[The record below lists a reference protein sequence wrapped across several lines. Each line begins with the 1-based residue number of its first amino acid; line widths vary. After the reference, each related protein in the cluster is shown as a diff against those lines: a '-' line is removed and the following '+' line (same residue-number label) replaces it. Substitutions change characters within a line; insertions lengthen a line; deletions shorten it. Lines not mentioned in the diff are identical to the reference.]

1 VTIYKKSGEHMKKK
15 KKFNKY
21 ARRRLLLLIG
31 IIAVI
36 LIIKTIIEVIFS
48 GKEPKEITLLLDNK
62 LIEVKHEIISEND
75 TIYLSKDDIESLFDS
90 TIYYNEAEKE
100 LITTYNKHIALLKI
114 DEDFMV
120 VNDSNAEL
128 KNPMIEKDKTVYLPF
143 SEMGIVYDLE
153 FEYSAENKRL
163 IADSL
168 SKEKKKA
175 ITLKNFKLKDNPR
188 FFGSKIEKISQGEY
202 LTIVEDTSKK
212 YYKVRSSNGN
222 IGYVKKKKLSNE
234 EVVRDDWDE
243 ETEEFNIL
251 KDFSS
256 TSKDYTKAKLD
267 KNKQNVVIPT
277 FLYLEKDGEIL
288 DKTASSTD
296 EYKNYISWANE
307 NNVEVWATLSND
319 IEVSNSLL
327 TYTSR
332 NKVINELYKKMVEY
346 QFSGINI
353 DFKKIDDL
361 NSFNRFIIELTPRL
375 KELGIKVSVTNNE
388 NIDKDKLS
396 KIVDIIVE

>member
-1 VTIYKKSGEHMKKK
+1 MKKK

-21 ARRRLLLLIG
+21 AKRRLFLIIG
-31 IIAVI
+31 IIALI
-36 LIIKTIIEVIFS
+36 LIVRAIIGLIFS
-48 GKEPKEITLLLDNK
+48 GKEPKEITLLLDNV
-62 LIEVKHEIISEND
+62 LIDAKHEIIYDND
-75 TIYLSKDDIESLFDS
+75 TIYLSKDDIENLFDS
-90 TIYYNEAEKE
+90 TIYYNDAEKE

-114 DEDFMV
+114 DESFMV
-120 VNDSNAEL
+120 VNDSNVEL
-128 KNPMIEKDKTVYLPF
+128 KKPMIEKDKIVYLPF

-153 FEYSAENKRL
+153 FEYSSENKRL

-168 SKEKKKA
+168 SKEKKRV
-175 ITLKNFKLKDNPR
+175 ITLKNFGLKTKPSL
-188 FFGSKIEKISQGEY
+188 FASKVEKIAQGEY

-212 YYKVRSSNGN
+212 YYKVRSSDGN
-222 IGYVKKKKLSNE
+222 IGYVKKKKVSNE
-234 EVVRDDWDE
+234 EVIRDDWIE
-243 ETEEFNIL
+243 EQEEFNIL
-251 KDFSS
+251 KDASN
-256 TSKDYTKAKLD
+256 TSKDYTKAELD
-267 KNKQNVVIPT
+267 KEKQNVVIPT

-288 DKTASSTD
+288 DKTSSSTD
-296 EYKNYISWANE
+296 EYKNYINWANE
-307 NNVEVWATLSND
+307 NNVEVWATLTND

-332 NKVINELYKKMVEY
+332 NKVINALYQKMVEY

-375 KELGIKVSVTNNE
+375 KELGIKISVTYNE
-388 NIDKDKLS
+388 TIDKEKLS

>member
-1 VTIYKKSGEHMKKK
+1 
-15 KKFNKY
+15 
-21 ARRRLLLLIG
+21 
-31 IIAVI
+31 
-36 LIIKTIIEVIFS
+36 
-48 GKEPKEITLLLDNK
+48 
-62 LIEVKHEIISEND
+62 
-75 TIYLSKDDIESLFDS
+75 
-90 TIYYNEAEKE
+90 
-100 LITTYNKHIALLKI
+100 
-114 DEDFMV
+114 
-120 VNDSNAEL
+120 
-128 KNPMIEKDKTVYLPF
+128 MIEKDKTVYLPF

-175 ITLKNFKLKDNPR
+175 ITLKNFKLKDKPS